1 MEIVKKI
8 NQILQEYSSGNKVN
22 AYKKLKKI
30 FFQHQSNNKI
40 RFNIAVMEQELGFT
54 TEARNNY
61 TFLIDKENH
70 LKSMINLYLLE
81 LKEEK
86 NIDALNIINKIL
98 DKDNSLI
105 NVLVDKAFVY
115 YKLNKIKESLDICT
129 SLLKQKKSDV
139 RVLNILGLC
148 FFAKKNYKEAE
159 SIFLNGL
166 DIDPNFIPL
175 LNSLGRLYHE
185 SRETNKAEKNF
196 LKALSIQPTAYQTI
210 NNIAGY
216 YLEEGGYEKAIKYYK
231 KAIELNP
238 KNAIII
244 NNIAKAYLSLNNTN
258 LAEYFCS
265 KALKINKNNDEIKK
279 TFALIFLR
287 KLDFKK
293 AWKYFD
299 GRLSLSDFSN
309 KNKSLIYVKNKL
321 FNLSTLDNNSKIL
334 VLREQGVG
342 DEILYGSMYGDLLEK
357 NQNVTIECDERL
369 IPLFKYS
376 FNKNHKH
383 KFINLGSISKHEDKL
398 KNYDFVLYAG
408 SLGKFFRNNI
418 NLFPKTSYLDVEQE
432 LINQNKNKV
441 AKLKNRFNI
450 GISWKSFK
458 NRYAREK
465 SLELEE
471 LINIFKTPN
480 CNFINIQYGDVNEEI
495 NIFCSKYKINIT
507 TIKNLDLFKNLA
519 GVAGL
524 LKNLDLF
531 ISVSNSTAHLAG
543 ALGVKT
549 LLIKPFNHATYH
561 YWNQPSSKTPWYS
574 SIILINKETINE
586 ENNII
591 KKNLDKLE

>member
-1 MEIVKKI
+1 MKIVTRI
-8 NQILQEYSSGNKVN
+8 NQILQEYSSGKKIN

-30 FFQHQSNNKI
+30 FSQHQSNNKI

-54 TEARNNY
+54 TAARNNY
-61 TFLIDKENH
+61 TFLINKENH

-86 NIDALNIINKIL
+86 NSDALIIINKIL
-98 DKDNSLI
+98 NKNSSLI

-129 SLLKQKKSDV
+129 SLLKQSEDNFK
-139 RVLNILGLC
+139 VLNILGLC
-148 FFAKKNYKEAE
+148 HFAKKNYKKAE
-159 SIFLNGL
+159 SIFLKGL
-166 DIDPNFIPL
+166 EIDTNFIPL

-185 SRETNKAEKNF
+185 VRESNKAEKIF
-196 LKALSIQPTAYQTI
+196 LKALAIQPEAYQTI
-210 NNIAGY
+210 NNTAGY
-216 YLEEGGYEKAIKYYK
+216 YLEEGEYDKSIKYYK

-238 KNAIII
+238 KNAVII

-265 KALKINKNNDEIKK
+265 EALKIDKNKDETKK
-279 TFALIFLR
+279 TFSLISFR

-293 AWKYFD
+293 AWKFFD
-299 GRLSLSDFSN
+299 GRLRLSDFSS
-309 KNKSLIYVKNKL
+309 KNESLIYVKNKL
-321 FNLSTLDNNSKIL
+321 FNGSTLDNNAKIL

-342 DEILYGSMYGDLLEK
+342 DEILYGSMYPDLLEK
-357 NQNVTIECDERL
+357 NQNVTFECDERL
-369 IPLFKYS
+369 IPLFQYS
-376 FNKNHKH
+376 LNQNNKD
-383 KFINLGSISKHEDKL
+383 KFTKLGNISNHEDKL
-398 KNYDFVLYAG
+398 KIYDFVIYAG
-408 SLGKFFRNNI
+408 SLGKFFRNDI
-418 NLFPKTSYLDVEQE
+418 NLFPKTSYLNVEQE
-432 LINQNKNKV
+432 FINEAKNKV
-441 AKLKNRFNI
+441 ARLKNRFNI

-495 NIFCSKYKINIT
+495 NNFSSKYKIEIT
-507 TIKNLDLFKNLA
+507 TIKDLDLYKNLVS
-519 GVAGL
+519 VAGL

-531 ISVSNSTAHLAG
+531 ITVSNSTAHLAG

-549 LLIKPFNHATYH
+549 LLIKPHNHATYH
-561 YWNQPSSKTPWYS
+561 YWNQPTSKTPWYS
-574 SIILINKETINE
+574 SVILIDKVALNQKK
-586 ENNII
+586 NII
-591 KKNLDKLE
+591 NKNLDKL

>member
-1 MEIVKKI
+1 MEIVTRI
-8 NQILQEYSSGNKVN
+8 NKILQEYSSGKKIN

-30 FFQHQSNNKI
+30 FSQHQNNNKI

-54 TEARNNY
+54 TAARNNY
-61 TFLIDKENH
+61 TFLINKENH

-86 NIDALNIINKIL
+86 NSDALIIINKIL
-98 DKDNSLI
+98 NKNSSLI

-129 SLLKQKKSDV
+129 SLLKQSEDNIK
-139 RVLNILGLC
+139 VLNILGLC
-148 FFAKKNYKEAE
+148 HFAKKNYKKAE
-159 SIFLNGL
+159 SIFLKGL
-166 DIDPNFIPL
+166 EIDANFIPL
-175 LNSLGRLYHE
+175 LNSLGRMYHE
-185 SRETNKAEKNF
+185 VRESNKAEKFF
-196 LKALSIQPTAYQTI
+196 LKALTIQPEAYQTI

-238 KNAIII
+238 KNAVII
-244 NNIAKAYLSLNNTN
+244 NNIAKAYLSLNNIN

-265 KALKINKNNDEIKK
+265 EALKIDKNNDETKK
-279 TFALIFLR
+279 TFSLISFR

-293 AWKYFD
+293 AWKFFD
-299 GRLSLSDFSN
+299 GRLGLSDFSS
-309 KNKSLIYVKNKL
+309 KNESLICVKNKL
-321 FNLSTLDNNSKIL
+321 FNGSTLDNNAKIL

-342 DEILYGSMYGDLLEK
+342 DEILYGSMYPDLLEK
-357 NQNVTIECDERL
+357 NQNVTFECDERL
-369 IPLFKYS
+369 IPLFQYS
-376 FNKNHKH
+376 LNQNNKD
-383 KFINLGSISKHEDKL
+383 KFTNLGNISNHEDKL
-398 KNYDFVLYAG
+398 KIYDFVIYAG
-408 SLGKFFRNNI
+408 SLGKFFRNDI
-418 NLFPKTSYLDVEQE
+418 NLFPKTSYLNVEQE
-432 LINQNKNKV
+432 FINEAKNKV
-441 AKLKNRFNI
+441 ARLKNRFNI

-495 NIFCSKYKINIT
+495 NNFSSKYKIEIT
-507 TIKNLDLFKNLA
+507 TIKNLDLYKNLVS
-519 GVAGL
+519 VAGL

-531 ISVSNSTAHLAG
+531 ITVSNSTAHLAG

-549 LLIKPFNHATYH
+549 LLIKPHNHATYH

-574 SIILINKETINE
+574 SVILIDKVALNQKK
-586 ENNII
+586 NII
-591 KKNLDKLE
+591 NKNLDKL

>member
-1 MEIVKKI
+1 MEIVTKI
-8 NQILQEYSSGNKVN
+8 NHILQEYTSGNKIN

-30 FFQHQSNNKI
+30 FSQHKNNNKI
-40 RFNIAVMEQELGFT
+40 RFNIAVMEQELGLT
-54 TEARNNY
+54 AAARNNY

-81 LKEEK
+81 LKEDK

-115 YKLNKIKESLDICT
+115 YKLNKINESLDICI
-129 SLLKQKKSDV
+129 SLLKKTKRNV
-139 RVLNILGLC
+139 KVLNILGLC
-148 FFAKKNYKEAE
+148 HFAKKDYKKAE

-166 DIDPNFIPL
+166 EIDSNFIPI

-185 SRETNKAEKNF
+185 ARESNKAEKIF
-196 LKALSIQPTAYQTI
+196 LKALAIQPEAYQTI
-210 NNIAGY
+210 NNTAGY
-216 YLEEGGYEKAIKYYK
+216 YLEEGEYEKSIKYYK
-231 KAIELNP
+231 KAIELSP
-238 KNAIII
+238 KNAVII

-258 LAEYFCS
+258 LAEYFCLE
-265 KALKINKNNDEIKK
+265 ALKIDKKNDETKK
-279 TFALIFLR
+279 TFSLISFR

-293 AWKYFD
+293 AWKFFD
-299 GRLSLSDFSN
+299 GRLGLSDFSS
-309 KNKSLIYVKNKL
+309 KNASLIYVKNKL
-321 FNLSTLDNNSKIL
+321 FNGSTLDNNAKIL
-334 VLREQGVG
+334 FLREQCVG
-342 DEILYGSMYGDLLEK
+342 DEILYGSMYGDLLKK
-357 NQNVTIECDERL
+357 NKNITIECDERL
-369 IPLFKYS
+369 LPLFQYS
-376 FNKNHKH
+376 FNQNHKH
-383 KFINLGSISKHEDKL
+383 KFISLGNISNHRDKL
-398 KNYDFVLYAG
+398 KNFDFVLYAG
-408 SLGKFFRNNI
+408 SLGKFFRNDI
-418 NLFPKTSYLDVEQE
+418 NLFPTTSYLDVEQKF
-432 LINQNKNKV
+432 INETKNKV

-480 CNFINIQYGDVNEEI
+480 CNFINIQYGDVSEEI
-495 NIFCSKYKINIT
+495 NNFSSKYKIEIT
-507 TIKNLDLFKNLA
+507 TIKNLDLYKNLL
-519 GVAGL
+519 GLAGL

-549 LLIKPFNHATYH
+549 LLIKPHNHATYH

-574 SIILINKETINE
+574 SIILINKKTLNQK
-586 ENNII
+586 NNII
-591 KKNLDKLE
+591 KNLDKLE

>member
-1 MEIVKKI
+1 MEIVTKI
-8 NQILQEYSSGNKVN
+8 NQILQEYSSGDKLN

-30 FFQHQSNNKI
+30 FSQHQSNNKI

-54 TEARNNY
+54 TTARNNY
-61 TFLIDKENH
+61 TFLIEKENH

-98 DKDNSLI
+98 DKNNSLTD
-105 NVLVDKAFVY
+105 VLVDKAFVY

-129 SLLKQKKSDV
+129 SLLKQTKNDV

-148 FFAKKNYKEAE
+148 YFSKKDYKKAE
-159 SIFLNGL
+159 SLFLNGL
-166 DIDPNFIPL
+166 KIDTNFIPL

-185 SRETNKAEKNF
+185 SRESNKAEKIF
-196 LKALSIQPTAYQTI
+196 LKALAIQPEAYQTI

-216 YLEEGGYEKAIKYYK
+216 YLEEGEYEKAIKYYK

-244 NNIAKAYLSLNNTN
+244 NNIAKAYLSLNNTD
-258 LAEYFCS
+258 LADYFCS
-265 KALKINKNNDEIKK
+265 KALKLNKDKDEIKK
-279 TFALIFLR
+279 TFALISFR

-299 GRLSLSDFSN
+299 GRLGLSDFEN
-309 KNKSLIYVKNKL
+309 KNSSLVYVKNKL
-321 FNLSTLDNNSKIL
+321 FNESTLDNNSKIL

-357 NQNVTIECDERL
+357 NQNVTFECDERL
-369 IPLFKYS
+369 IPLFQYS
-376 FNKNHKH
+376 LNQNHKD
-383 KFINLGSISKHEDKL
+383 KFINLGSISNYEDKL

-408 SLGKFFRNNI
+408 SLGKFFRNDI

-432 LINQNKNKV
+432 FINETKNKV
-441 AKLKNRFNI
+441 AELKNRFNI

-471 LINIFKTPN
+471 LINIFKTSN
-480 CNFINIQYGDVNEEI
+480 CNFINIQYGDVKEEI
-495 NIFCSKYKINIT
+495 NNFYSKYKIEIT
-507 TIKNLDLFKNLA
+507 TIENLDLYKNLV

-561 YWNQPSSKTPWYS
+561 YWNQPSSNTPWYS
-574 SIILINKETINE
+574 SIKLINKKTLNQES
-586 ENNII
+586 NII
-591 KKNLDKLE
+591 KKNLDKLD